1 MSAACRTVLVGA
13 SGNEWPE
20 TLEEKEIYN
29 EGERSGETDSGKPE
43 ALWEARGRLIQKDTL
58 PFLFLKEHL
67 LLR

>member
-29 EGERSGETDSGKPE
+29 EGERSGETDSGKPRAGNTKGHAPIPIFKRTFATAE
-43 ALWEARGRLIQKDTL
+43 A
-58 PFLFLKEHL
+58 
-67 LLR
+67 